1 MQSKNEGFF
10 CLNITHDLYHLCWIV
25 CDYKGQQIPI
35 GMTKPAGDDCNTCT
49 CRPNGRLECT
59 EKICCKYCFHIKV
72 SYFSCMS
79 NHTSMKDITIKYRI
93 IFFNHICASFQFFF
107 QTFISKF
114 NKNRVWKTEFFTRL
128 DRKNISCSF
137 WSWCFL
143 HFFF

>member
-1 MQSKNEGFF
+1 MNSDLDLIETPMQSKNEGFF

-93 IFFNHICASFQFFF
+93 FLKIIFARYSNFCSKLSLASL
-107 QTFISKF
+107 T
-114 NKNRVWKTEFFTRL
+114 KTEFEKL
-128 DRKNISCSF
+128 N
-137 WSWCFL
+137 FL
-143 HFFF
+143 LT

>member
-1 MQSKNEGFF
+1 MNSDLDLIKTPMQSKNEGFF

-79 NHTSMKDITIKYRI
+79 ILYEHERHYDKISHFFKI
-93 IFFNHICASFQFFF
+93 IFARYFNFCSKLSLASL
-107 QTFISKF
+107 T
-114 NKNRVWKTEFFTRL
+114 KTEFEKL
-128 DRKNISCSF
+128 N
-137 WSWCFL
+137 FL
-143 HFFF
+143 LT

>member
-1 MQSKNEGFF
+1 MNSDLDLIETPMQSKNEGFF

-79 NHTSMKDITIKYRI
+79 ISYEHERHYDKISHFFKI
-93 IFFNHICASFQFFF
+93 ILARYFNFC
-107 QTFISKF
+107 SKLSLA
-114 NKNRVWKTEFFTRL
+114 NLTKTEFEKL
-128 DRKNISCSF
+128 N
-137 WSWCFL
+137 FL
-143 HFFF
+143 LA